1 MERSVVSAIRSF
13 GCFRL
18 DAANH
23 CLWRDAERVAITPK
37 AYDVLCHLVENS
49 GRLVTPDEMLAAVWA
64 DTYVNPEVLRK
75 YILEI
80 RKALGDKPDDPQF
93 VETVPKRGYRFI
105 AAVCSESEPAASDP
119 AEAVTGSTTEIMAP
133 QSAVNDPAPRF
144 APLPSSNGTSLTSS
158 GELQRT
164 GAFVKAVVPPKVVSH
179 GMRRMIILAASV
191 IVLLAVIGYF
201 YLQRTTA
208 KLTDKDTIVLADFA
222 NSTGE
227 PVFDDTLKTALT
239 VSLNQSPFLNVVSD
253 DKVTTT
259 LKLMTRPAE
268 TKLTSDVARELCQ
281 RAGSKAYIAGS
292 IARLGTQYVLGLKA
306 VDCQSG
312 DTLGEEQATAAA
324 KEEVLDA
331 LGTAASKLRREL
343 GESLPSVSKFD
354 VPLEQAT
361 TSSLEALQAYSSGV
375 KINGE
380 KGAAAALPYNQ
391 RAIELDSN
399 FAIAYGALAG
409 NYLGLLQLGRASQ
422 YFTTAFELREH
433 ASQREKLLIL
443 KDYYHRVT
451 GELEKAAQADQDTI
465 DNYPRDRR
473 AYLDLS
479 QTYASEGRY
488 EEAWKLADQY
498 RQLAPDKVGGYVQIA
513 NLSMALQRFGEVRRA
528 IQEAHARKLDEDFL
542 HVALYGLGF
551 LDSDSQAMATEQ
563 RWFGEDP
570 AYENSGL
577 SLGSDTEA
585 YAGRITKARELTKHA
600 VDSAVRS
607 DSKETGAI
615 WWENAALRE
624 AAIGNVGEARS
635 DAAAGLQLSPDSP
648 SVKVQAAL
656 AYALVGDASQAQAMW
671 RDLNQRYPLNTQVQS
686 LWLPTITA
694 QIAINRKDPAAGIE
708 ELQRAL
714 PPIEYGNIPFINQFC
729 CLYSTY
735 IRGQA
740 MLAARQGT
748 QAATEFQRILD
759 HRGVVW
765 NCWTGAL
772 ARLGLARA
780 NALQLK
786 TLQGADADAARVRAR
801 SAYKDFL
808 TLWKDADPH
817 IPILNQ
823 AQAEYASLQ

>member
-1 MERSVVSAIRSF
+1 VVSEIRSF

-18 DAANH
+18 DTANR

-49 GRLVTPDEMLAAVWA
+49 GRLVSPDEMLEAIWA

-105 AAVCSESEPAASDP
+105 AAVCAESKPAAPDP
-119 AEAVTGSTTEIMAP
+119 ARAVPGSTTEIMAP
-133 QSAVNDPAPRF
+133 RSGVDDPAPQLTR
-144 APLPSSNGTSLTSS
+144 PPSSNANRLTSS
-158 GELQRT
+158 GELQGT
-164 GAFVKAVVPPKVVSH
+164 GDFREAVVPAKVASH
-179 GMRRMIILAASV
+179 GMRRMVILVAPV
-191 IVLLAVIGYF
+191 IVLLALTGYF
-201 YLQRTTA
+201 YLQRNTP

-253 DKVTTT
+253 DKVATT
-259 LKLMTRPAE
+259 LKLMTRPAG
-268 TKLTSDVARELCQ
+268 TRLTSDVARELCQ

-292 IARLGTQYVLGLKA
+292 IASLGTQYVLGLKA
-306 VDCQSG
+306 ADCQSG
-312 DTLGEEQATAAA
+312 DTLGEEQATAAT
-324 KEEVLDA
+324 KEKVLDA
-331 LGTAASKLRREL
+331 LGTAASKLRGEL
-343 GESLPSVSKFD
+343 GESLPSVRKFD

-361 TSSLEALQAYSSGV
+361 TSSLEALQAYSTGV

-422 YFTTAFELREH
+422 YFTKAFELREH
-433 ASQREKLLIL
+433 ASQREKLLIV

-451 GELEKAAQADQDTI
+451 GELEKAAEADQDTI
-465 DNYPRDRR
+465 DNFPRDRR

-488 EEAWKLADQY
+488 EEAWKLADRY

-513 NLSMALQRFGEVRRA
+513 NVSMALQRFGETREA
-528 IQEAHARKLDEDFL
+528 IQEAHARKLDQDFL

-551 LDSDSQAMATEQ
+551 LASDSQAMATEQ
-563 RWFGEDP
+563 RWFREDP

-577 SLGSDTEA
+577 SLDSDTQA
-585 YAGRITKARELTKHA
+585 YTGRIMKARELTKRA
-600 VDSAVRS
+600 VDSAVRT

-624 AAIGNVGEARS
+624 AAIGNVGEARR

-648 SVKVQAAL
+648 SVQVQAAL
-656 AYALVGDASQAQAMW
+656 AYALVDDASQAEVLW

-708 ELQRAL
+708 HLQRAL
-714 PPIEYGNIPFINQFC
+714 PPIEYGNIPFINQLC

-735 IRGQA
+735 VRGQA
-740 MLAARQGT
+740 LLAAKQGT
-748 QAATEFQRILD
+748 LAAAEFQKILD
-759 HRGVVW
+759 HRGIVW

-772 ARLGLARA
+772 AHLGLARA

-786 TLQGADADAARVRAR
+786 TSQGADADAARVRAR
-801 SAYKDFL
+801 AAYKDFL
-808 TLWKDADPH
+808 TLWKDADPR
-817 IPILNQ
+817 ILILNQ
-823 AQAEYASLQ
+823 AQQEYARLQ